1 MFCICSVG
9 RDGLIVGAMK
19 MTSLSRGR
27 SCERNGVLELP
38 WRWGAAFLG
47 RRKAADQAGAGRAIE
62 FALDSNCLWRIA
74 GSVRGV
80 RIDCRGGRLWLTQDG
95 AAADVIL
102 QPGQSFVANAGG
114 AIVVQ
119 PVPSSNAADEAALGT
134 LTVTTAAA
142 RLKIRRGQATGAP
155 ARIGMDLVER
165 DPTTKWEQLAF
176 IAVWLCGVFGV
187 WYCLKTLL
195 SLPWQP

>member
-1 MFCICSVG
+1 M
-9 RDGLIVGAMK
+9 
-19 MTSLSRGR
+19 SLL
-27 SCERNGVLELP
+27 SCGQNGGHNGVLELP

-47 RRKAADQAGAGRAIE
+47 QRRATDREAGRTIE
-62 FALDSNCLWRIA
+62 FALDRNSLWRIA
-74 GSVRGV
+74 GRVRGV
-80 RIDCRGGRLWLTQDG
+80 RIDCREGRLWLTQAG
-95 AAADVIL
+95 VAADVIL

-176 IAVWLCGVFGV
+176 IAVWLCGVFSV
-187 WYCLKTLL
+187 WHCLKTVLP
-195 SLPWQP
+195 LPWPQ